1 MMCARRSAR
10 RIFSVLVAPVMVAG
24 VLIGIPATASAST
37 CFNWTGVQPPSPGGF
52 DNNLFGVA
60 VLSRCNAWA
69 VGAYY
74 NDEREI
80 GQTLIEHWNGSSWKQ
95 VPSPNPGGSS
105 GYNILY
111 GVAAVSR
118 DNIWAVGH
126 YLNGTADQTLV
137 EHWNGTAWK
146 QVPSPNTASG
156 GILYGVAA
164 VSATNIWAVGEY
176 SNNADVGQT
185 LIEHWN
191 GTAWK
196 RVPSPNP
203 GGALNGN
210 FLFGVAAVSSAN
222 VWAVGSFSH
231 QSLVLHWNGTAWTHV
246 ASSNS
251 SSALNSLSSV
261 AATSASNAWAV
272 GYYFNGT
279 ADQTLIEHWNGTAW
293 KRVASP
299 NPSGTSNY
307 NILNGVVALSASNA
321 WAVGESIDG
330 TGVHKT
336 LVEHWTGTAWKHVP
350 SPNPSSSGNT
360 LYGVG
365 ASSATNIWAVG
376 TYNGTTAGQAL
387 ALHCC

>member
-1 MMCARRSAR
+1 
-10 RIFSVLVAPVMVAG
+10 MVAG

-80 GQTLIEHWNGSSWKQ
+80 GQTLIEHWNG
-95 VPSPNPGGSS
+95 
-105 GYNILY
+105 
-111 GVAAVSR
+111 
-118 DNIWAVGH
+118 
-126 YLNGTADQTLV
+126 
-137 EHWNGTAWK
+137 
-146 QVPSPNTASG
+146 
-156 GILYGVAA
+156 
-164 VSATNIWAVGEY
+164 
-176 SNNADVGQT
+176 
-185 LIEHWN
+185 
-191 GTAWK
+191 
-196 RVPSPNP
+196 
-203 GGALNGN
+203 
-210 FLFGVAAVSSAN
+210 
-222 VWAVGSFSH
+222 
-231 QSLVLHWNGTAWTHV
+231 
-246 ASSNS
+246 
-251 SSALNSLSSV
+251 
-261 AATSASNAWAV
+261 
-272 GYYFNGT
+272 
-279 ADQTLIEHWNGTAW
+279 TAW

-336 LVEHWTGTAWKHVP
+336 LIEHWTGTAWKLVP